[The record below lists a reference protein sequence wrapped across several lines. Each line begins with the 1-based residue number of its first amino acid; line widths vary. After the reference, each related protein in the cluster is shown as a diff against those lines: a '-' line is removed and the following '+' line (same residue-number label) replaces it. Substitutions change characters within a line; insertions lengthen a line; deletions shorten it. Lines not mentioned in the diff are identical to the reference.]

1 MVQVAVNEANLG
13 GMDEVVECARAADIL
28 KPAKAAA
35 VELLSVMTGR
45 EDQLGWV
52 SIVSICTLSL

>member
-1 MVQVAVNEANLG
+1 MNEANLG

-52 SIVSICTLSL
+52 SIVYSVLSVL